1 MRVAVGL
8 PETGR
13 SRIPPLAYRDH
24 SAKLLLGGVVFG
36 VLGAWLAAA
45 SAIDPVAIRLGY
57 PLPAATVFAAA
68 SLVIAADGLLCAGLV
83 ARLKALPLPLREGA
97 GGRGAARG
105 AIQRTHS
112 AGPHPPA
119 PSRKGRGG
127 VLLNALVALLASAG
141 CVLAWRAAPVPVS
154 GDVRLI
160 GGFVLVLGAFPVLVL
175 ERTFSGMAAWE
186 LAFLLRVPLAALLGV
201 GVSELL
207 QAAGFA
213 WPGWIEQAAGALVLL
228 VAVELLLRSLATAF
242 QPPIDDLQPIAR
254 SVLARA
260 IRPAR
265 PTLLGLNAA
274 LEQQV
279 GIDLRRSW
287 ALAFA
292 AQAAVPVAFGV
303 AIVAWGVTGLT
314 ALRLDQRAVYE
325 RLGVPVG
332 VLGPGLHLHL
342 PWPFGILRP
351 VEFGVLHDVP
361 VSFDAAPASASVPV
375 VGAEATPPPSDDR
388 LWDGTHP
395 AETTYLI
402 ASEEAGQQGFQIVDL
417 DLRLIWRL
425 GLSDEAALQAVANDA
440 DPDRLVRS
448 VAAQVLVQNFAHRR
462 LTDLLTADR
471 DSLAATLQQQIQQK
485 LDALGSGIDLVAIV
499 IEAIH
504 PPPAAAGAYHAV
516 QAAGIRAEIAV
527 ADQKGQAADS
537 RSLAQQTVTYEL
549 DAAQG
554 QSATTLGQAR
564 GDAAL
569 FAGDQQAYGQGG
581 QAFLLERWF
590 SDLTRALGGTELLIV
605 DHRLAHGP
613 APTIDLRPPMAPGQ
627 TLPGPG
633 EPHHPQAEPN

>member
-1 MRVAVGL
+1 MFA
-8 PETGR
+8 
-13 SRIPPLAYRDH
+13 
-24 SAKLLLGGVVFG
+24 

-57 PLPAATVFAAA
+57 PLPAASVFAAA
-68 SLVIAADGLLCAGLV
+68 SLVIAADGLFCAGLV
-83 ARLKALPLPLREGA
+83 ARLKA
-97 GGRGAARG
+97 GGRGTAGR
-105 AIQRTHS
+105 AIQQPHS
-112 AGPHPPA
+112 AGPLPPT
-119 PSRKGRGG
+119 PSRKGRGSI
-127 VLLNALVALLASAG
+127 LLNALLALLAGVG
-141 CVLAWRAAPVPVS
+141 CVLAWRSAPVPVS

-160 GGFVLVLGAFPVLVL
+160 GGFVLVVGAFPVLVL
-175 ERTFSGMAAWE
+175 ERTFAGMAAWE

-213 WPGWIEQAAGALVLL
+213 WPGWIEQAVGVFVLL
-228 VAVELLLRSLATAF
+228 VAIELLLRSLATAF
-242 QPPIDDLQPIAR
+242 QPPPSVEDLRPVAR
-254 SVLARA
+254 SVLTRA

-287 ALAFA
+287 ALAFVA
-292 AQAAVPVAFGV
+292 RAAVPVAFGI

-325 RLGVPVG
+325 RLGVPVA

-361 VSFDAAPASASVPV
+361 VSFDAAPARANAPV
-375 VGAEATPPPSDDR
+375 VGAEATPPRSDDR
-388 LWDGTHP
+388 LWDRTHP

-425 GLSDEAALQAVANDA
+425 GLSDEAALEAVANDA

-448 VAAQVLVQNFAHRR
+448 IAAQVLVRNFAHRR
-462 LTDLLTADR
+462 LMDLLTADR
-471 DSLAATLQQQIQQK
+471 DSLAATLQQQMQQR
-485 LDALGSGIDLVAIV
+485 LDGLRSGIDLVAVV

-504 PPPAAAGAYHAV
+504 PPPAAASAYHAV

-554 QSATTLGQAR
+554 QSATTLGQAH
-564 GDAAL
+564 GDATL
-569 FAGDQQAYGQGG
+569 FAGDRQAYGRGG

-590 SDLTRALGGTELLIV
+590 SDLTRALGDTELLIV
-605 DHRLAHGP
+605 DHRLTHGP

-633 EPHHPQAEPN
+633 EPRHPQAEPN

>member
-1 MRVAVGL
+1 M
-8 PETGR
+8 
-13 SRIPPLAYRDH
+13 
-24 SAKLLLGGVVFG
+24 FG

-45 SAIDPVAIRLGY
+45 SAIDPAAIRLGY

-68 SLVIAADGLLCAGLV
+68 SLVIAADGLLCTGLV
-83 ARLKALPLPLREGA
+83 VRAKALPLPLREGA
-97 GGRGAARG
+97 GGKGTAPG
-105 AIQRTHS
+105 AIRQPYS
-112 AGPHPPA
+112 AGPRPPT
-119 PSRKGRGG
+119 PSRKGRGS
-127 VLLNALVALLASAG
+127 VLINALLALLAGAG
-141 CVLAWRAAPVPVS
+141 CVLAWRGAPVPVN
-154 GDVRLI
+154 GDVRVI

-175 ERTFSGMAAWE
+175 ERTFAGMAAWG

-213 WPGWIEQAAGALVLL
+213 WPGWIEQAVGALVLL

-242 QPPIDDLQPIAR
+242 QPPAPIEDLQPIAR
-254 SVLARA
+254 SLLARA
-260 IRPAR
+260 IRPTR

-287 ALAFA
+287 ALSFA
-292 AQAAVPVAFGV
+292 ARAAVPVAFGI
-303 AIVAWGVTGLT
+303 AILAWGVTGLT

-325 RLGVPVG
+325 RLGVPVA
-332 VLGPGLHLHL
+332 VLGSGLHLHL

-351 VEFGVLHDVP
+351 VELGVLHDVP
-361 VSFDAAPASASVPV
+361 VSFDAASRSASTPV
-375 VGAEATPPPSDDR
+375 VGAEAMPPPSEDR

-402 ASEEAGQQGFQIVDL
+402 ASEETGRQGFQIVDL

-425 GLSDEAALQAVANDA
+425 GLSDQAALEAVANDA

-448 VAAQVLVQNFAHRR
+448 VAAQVLVQNFAHLR

-471 DSLAATLQQQIQQK
+471 DSLAATLRQQMQQK
-485 LDALGSGIDLVAIV
+485 LGALRSGIDLVGVV

-504 PPPAAAGAYHAV
+504 PPPAAASAYHAV

-527 ADQKGQAADS
+527 ADQTGQAADS
-537 RSLAQQTVTYEL
+537 RSLAQQTVAYEL
-549 DAAQG
+549 DAADG
-554 QSATTLGQAR
+554 QAATTLGHAR

-569 FAGDQQAYGQGG
+569 FAGDEQAYGESR

-590 SDLTRALGGTELLIV
+590 SDVTRALGGTELLIV

-633 EPHHPQAEPN
+633 ELHHPQAEPN